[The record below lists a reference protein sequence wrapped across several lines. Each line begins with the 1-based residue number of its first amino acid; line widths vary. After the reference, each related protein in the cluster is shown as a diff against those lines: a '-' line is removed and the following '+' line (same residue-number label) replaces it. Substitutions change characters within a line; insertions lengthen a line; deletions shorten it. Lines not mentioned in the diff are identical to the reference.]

1 MKIVIVVAGSSGH
14 LSGVS
19 RHAANLA
26 RCLLTRA
33 GVTAVHV
40 IAAQCQWD
48 SLDAALPR
56 NDARLHLHEVTI
68 AGGPLSRNLWYYN
81 QLPAIVSRLGADI
94 VHFAY
99 PAPVNRQALHCPA
112 VVTLQPL
119 DIATVSACG

>member
-40 IAAQCQWD
+40 IAAECQWQ

-56 NDARLHLHEVTI
+56 NDARLHLHEVAI
-68 AGGPLSRNLWYYN
+68 ANDPIGRNLPGEDLGRAGDRLKRRSKGIGRGAGEDVHGGPGLR
-81 QLPAIVSRLGADI
+81 
-94 VHFAY
+94 
-99 PAPVNRQALHCPA
+99 
-112 VVTLQPL
+112 
-119 DIATVSACG
+119 